1 MHKLGDWLRKFLE
14 REGFYVKILAMSGFQ
29 GFAITYLNFV
39 GLGEWRQL
47 EAVGTKEFGEKRGVL
62 DDTLQSDNKLLMTN
76 NAIKN

>member
-1 MHKLGDWLRKFLE
+1 MHKLGDWLRKFLD
-14 REGFYVKILAMSGFQ
+14 REEFYVKTLAMYGFH
-29 GFAITYLNFV
+29 GCAITSLNFA

-62 DDTLQSDNKLLMTN
+62 GDTLQSDNKLLMTN